1 MDLEN
6 NMRQSDLLIRGM
18 AIELASYRLA
28 IKENRP
34 FEAVLMLQR
43 IAEDAERLI
52 ALNAKETV
60 IEYRTDERE

>member
-1 MDLEN
+1 
-6 NMRQSDLLIRGM
+6 MRQSDLLIRGM